1 MNRVET
7 DLVKK
12 GGQVCFEYLNLIV
25 LQLKNEKLF
34 LFDERDS
41 KKTAGKSP
49 VFFLHQNSI
58 QKSCSAFLN

>member
-34 LFDERDS
+34 LFDERGS
-41 KKTAGKSP
+41 KKQPERVRYFFCTKI
-49 VFFLHQNSI
+49 VF
-58 QKSCSAFLN
+58 